1 MRPFAVSTAA
11 ICWDSVTVMVRYMY
25 VEGIHDGDF
34 PEGRPGGMSR
44 GVNCLKLAQST
55 MK

>member
-11 ICWDSVTVMVRYMY
+11 TCWDSVTVMVRYMY
-25 VEGIHDGDF
+25 VEGIHGGDF

-44 GVNCLKLAQST
+44 GVNCL
-55 MK
+55 